1 MPPATPP
8 SIFFALLY
16 FFLLLGIAWR
26 REAAPLLAMT
36 VCLLTEALGVGVSLL
51 IRPVY
56 IIRYLVPCAPLM
68 IFFLAWGL
76 ARITK
81 EKLYGAAMGFLLAGF
96 GGSLMYTAVNAL
108 PPQNML
114 TDTVLEEN
122 SDAQAY
128 VILVDNDSHI
138 SQIAAYYNGTTP
150 IYLEETLGAASPF
163 ENIFPLSELHTENL
177 RTILVFTD
185 EGTRPTGS
193 YLTGFAPT
201 LVGTYQGGYNTF
213 DIWKL
218 EKESAPAEETDEAQE
233 DAALP
238 GNEDA

>member
-1 MPPATPP
+1 
-8 SIFFALLY
+8 
-16 FFLLLGIAWR
+16 
-26 REAAPLLAMT
+26 
-36 VCLLTEALGVGVSLL
+36 
-51 IRPVY
+51 
-56 IIRYLVPCAPLM
+56 
-68 IFFLAWGL
+68 
-76 ARITK
+76 
-81 EKLYGAAMGFLLAGF
+81 
-96 GGSLMYTAVNAL
+96 
-108 PPQNML
+108 ML
-114 TDTVLEEN
+114 TGTVLEEN

-138 SQIAAYYNGTTP
+138 SQIAAYYNSTTP

-163 ENIFPLSELHTENL
+163 ENLFPLSELHTENL

-218 EKESAPAEETDEAQE
+218 EKERAPAEGKGEKPET
-233 DAALP
+233 AATP
-238 GNEDA
+238 DNGET